1 MSFASLRES
10 IACMNAMTYLN
21 AGWIG
26 PSPARVIERMRE
38 AATRESEAGPA
49 GPDGRAFAAEIAAE
63 AQNEAALLFNV
74 APADVLLTHGT
85 TEGVI
90 IVLHGLAWKPG
101 DVLLTTDLE
110 HRESRGPLGCSRSA
124 ESRSGPVVIPPD
136 APADQCMEAFRAAL
150 SPSVKVLALSHIMFT
165 TGLRI
170 PAEEIVAVAHEAGAL
185 VLLDAAQTAGHV
197 ALDLTAMDVDFYASS
212 GQKWL
217 LGPTGSGALYVR
229 PDRRELLTPLFTR
242 PGLNRRQGLGMYA
255 LASQGVAER
264 AGYAEAVRINREL
277 GPEKVEEH
285 TNRLAAML
293 RAELSEVEG
302 VRLNGPTDPRTACA
316 ITAISVEG
324 WEAPQFVEALWQK
337 HRVVARHVAYPA
349 GVRLCHRS
357 LQRRNRRRARRR
369 SDSSRSRGV
378 GSERGVEW
386 VWK

>member
-110 HRESRGPLGCSRSA
+110 HPGIKGPAGVLEERGVEVR
-124 ESRSGPVVIPPD
+124 PVVIPPD
-136 APADQCMEAFRAAL
+136 ASADQCMEALRAAL

-170 PAEEIVAVAHEAGAL
+170 PAEEIVAAAHEVGAL

-229 PDRRELLTPLFTR
+229 PDRRELLAPLFTR
-242 PGLNRRQGLGMYA
+242 PGLNQRQGLSMYA

-285 TNRLAAML
+285 TNGLAAML
-293 RAELSEVEG
+293 RAELSEIEG

-324 WEAPQFVEALWQK
+324 WDAPQFVEALWQK
-337 HRVVARHVAYPA
+337 HQVVARHVGYPA
-349 GVRLCHRS
+349 GVRLCTAS
-357 LQRRNRRRARRR
+357 FNDETDVERAVAAIAAVA
-369 SDSSRSRGV
+369 G
-378 GSERGVEW
+378 G
-386 VWK
+386 